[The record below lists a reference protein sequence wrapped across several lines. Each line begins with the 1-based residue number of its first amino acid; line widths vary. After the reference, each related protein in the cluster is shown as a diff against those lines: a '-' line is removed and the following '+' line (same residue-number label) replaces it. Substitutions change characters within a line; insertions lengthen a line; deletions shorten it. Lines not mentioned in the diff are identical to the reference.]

1 MAPLSWFIVTD
12 GGYAPLTFTVYK
24 KMFGDAE
31 FNVVCD
37 NIQNYIRERET
48 INFDVIELLPETKYE
63 FKVRAKNDRTENA
76 FSGNISNCGDT
87 MCELTPFTV
96 LPNGVH

>member
-24 KMFGDAE
+24 KMFGEAE

-37 NIQNYIRERET
+37 NMQNYVGEGET
-48 INFDVIELLPETKYE
+48 INFDVVELLPETQYK
-63 FKVRAKNDRTENA
+63 FKVRAKNDRIENA
-76 FSGNISNCGDT
+76 FSGNISDSGDT
-87 MCELTPFTV
+87 MSELTPFTV
-96 LPNGVH
+96 PPDGVH